1 MSATLPPVSPAPER
15 RDSPSVPPVPP
26 ASPPPSAGSA
36 RADAVGGVR
45 RRPSPFIVAVAF
57 TVSLLGLLPLGYV
70 IVTGILTG
78 WTELS
83 ALVFRPRVGE
93 LLANTV
99 GLVVVTVPLCA
110 AIGVGAAWLVGRTR
124 LPGAPVFAVL
134 LAAPLAVPAFVNSY
148 GWVSA
153 IPSLNGLWSG
163 VLIATL
169 SYFPLVYLPCA
180 AALRRLDPTVEEA
193 AGSLGSGAWGVF
205 FRVILPQL
213 RLPILGGSLLVGL
226 HLLSE
231 YGAFAM
237 VRFDTFTTA
246 IVEQYRSTFNGPAAN
261 ALAGVL
267 VLLCLFLLVG
277 ESGARGRS
285 RYARIGSGVART
297 PTRRSLGRLMPLGY
311 LFLGGLFVLSI
322 GVPFTS
328 VVRWLVQG
336 GASVWADGVVGEAF
350 LQTVGYGL
358 IGAVVTCLLAFPIA
372 FLAVRYPSRLARGL
386 ESVNYLT
393 SSLPGIVTALALVT
407 VSIRFVQPLYQTMAL
422 VIATYV
428 LMFLPRALVNL
439 RAGLAQVPVGLE
451 EAARSLGRHP
461 LGAFLGVTA
470 RFFAP
475 SALAAGALVFLGI
488 VTELTATLLLAP
500 SGTRTLAIQFW
511 SKVNDI
517 NYVGAAPY
525 ALLMI
530 VLSLP
535 VTYLLFARSRMTSVS

>member
-1 MSATLPPVSPAPER
+1 MTVTLPPASPAPER
-15 RDSPSVPPVPP
+15 PDS
-26 ASPPPSAGSA
+26 ASPLPESPAPA
-36 RADAVGGVR
+36 ATPVRPDVVGRVN
-45 RRPSPFIVAVAF
+45 RRPSAFIVAVAC

-78 WTELS
+78 WPELS

-93 LLANTV
+93 LLVNTV
-99 GLVVVTVPLCA
+99 GLVLITVPLCA
-110 AIGVGAAWLVGRTR
+110 VIGVGAAWLVGRTS
-124 LPGAPVFAVL
+124 LPGARVFAVL

-193 AGSLGSGAWGVF
+193 AGSLGSGVWGVF

-226 HLLSE
+226 HLLAE

-267 VLLCLFLLVG
+267 VLCCLFLLVG
-277 ESGARGRS
+277 ESGARGRA
-285 RYARIGSGVART
+285 RYARIGSGVARIA
-297 PTRRSLGRLMPLGY
+297 PRRSLGRFTPLGY
-311 LFLGGLFVLSI
+311 LVLGGLFVLSI

-328 VVRWLVQG
+328 VIRWLVQG
-336 GASVWADGVVGEAF
+336 GPAVWTDGVVGEAF

-358 IGAVVTCLLAFPIA
+358 IGAVATCLLAFPIA
-372 FLAVRYPSRLARGL
+372 FLAVRY
-386 ESVNYLT
+386 T

-407 VSIRFVQPLYQTMAL
+407 VSIRFVQPLYQTVVL

-451 EAARSLGRHP
+451 EAARSLGKHP
-461 LGAFLGVTA
+461 IGAFLNVTA

-500 SGTRTLAIQFW
+500 NGTRTLAIQFW

-530 VLSLP
+530 ALSLP
-535 VTYLLFARSRMTSVS
+535 VTYLLFARSRLTSVS

>member
-1 MSATLPPVSPAPER
+1 MSVTLPPASPAPER
-15 RDSPSVPPVPP
+15 PDPASLPP
-26 ASPPPSAGSA
+26 ASPAADAGPE
-36 RADAVGGVR
+36 RTDAVGRVG
-45 RRPSPFIVAVAF
+45 RRPSPFIVAVAC

-78 WTELS
+78 WPELS

-93 LLANTV
+93 LLVNTV
-99 GLVVVTVPLCA
+99 GLVVITVPLCA
-110 AIGVGAAWLVGRTR
+110 AIGVGAAWLVGRTT
-124 LPGAPVFAVL
+124 LPGARVFAVL

-226 HLLSE
+226 HLLAE

-267 VLLCLFLLVG
+267 VLCCLFLLVG
-277 ESGARGRS
+277 ESGARGRA
-285 RYARIGSGVART
+285 RYARIGSGVAR
-297 PTRRSLGRLMPLGY
+297 PAPRRSLGRFTPLGY
-311 LFLGGLFVLSI
+311 LVLGGLFVLSI

-328 VVRWLVQG
+328 VIRWLVQG
-336 GASVWADGVVGEAF
+336 GPAVWADGVVGEAF

-358 IGAVVTCLLAFPIA
+358 IGAVATCLLAFPIA

-407 VSIRFVQPLYQTMAL
+407 VSIRFVQPLYQTVVL

-451 EAARSLGRHP
+451 EAARSLGKHP
-461 LGAFLGVTA
+461 IGAFLSVTA

-500 SGTRTLAIQFW
+500 NGTRTLAIQFW

-530 VLSLP
+530 ALSLP
-535 VTYLLFARSRMTSVS
+535 VTYLLFARSRLTSVS

>member
-1 MSATLPPVSPAPER
+1 MIPAAPPTVNTAP
-15 RDSPSVPPVPP
+15 DSQGP
-26 ASPPPSAGSA
+26 ASESAVGTTESRAGSA
-36 RADAVGGVR
+36 RTDAPARVPKW
-45 RRPSPFIVAVAF
+45 PSPFIVAAAG

-78 WTELS
+78 WPALS
-83 ALVFRPRVGE
+83 ALIFRPRVGE
-93 LLANTV
+93 LLVNTI
-99 GLVVVTVPLCA
+99 GLVLITVPLCV
-110 AIGVGAAWLVGRTR
+110 AIGVGAAWLVGRTS
-124 LPGAPVFAVL
+124 LPGAKVFAVL

-153 IPSLNGLWSG
+153 VPSLHGLWSG

-193 AGSLGSGAWGVF
+193 AGSLGSGAWAVF

-213 RLPILGGSLLVGL
+213 RLPILGGALLVGL

-237 VRFDTFTTA
+237 IRFDTFTTA

-267 VLLCLFLLVG
+267 VLLCLVLLIG

-285 RYARIGSGVART
+285 RYARIGSGVARVT
-297 PTRRSLGRLMPLGY
+297 PRRSLGAFTPVGY
-311 LFLGGLFVLSI
+311 LFLGGLFVLAI
-322 GVPFTS
+322 GVPFSS
-328 VVRWLVQG
+328 VIRWLVQG
-336 GASVWADGVVGEAF
+336 GTDVWADAVVGQAL

-358 IGAVVTCLLAFPIA
+358 AGAAVTCLLAFPIA
-372 FLAVRYPSRLARGL
+372 FLAVRYPSRLSRGL

-407 VSIRFVQPLYQTMAL
+407 VSIRFVQPLYQTTIL
-422 VIATYV
+422 VIVTY
-428 LMFLPRALVNL
+428 LMMFLPRALVNL

-451 EAARSLGRHP
+451 EAARSLGKHP
-461 LGAFLGVTA
+461 VAAFLSVTA
-470 RFFAP
+470 RFFVP

-500 SGTRTLAIQFW
+500 NGTRTLAIQFW

-535 VTYLLFARSRMTSVS
+535 VTYLLFARSRLTSVS